1 MRTRYEKLR
10 IPVSRLASAIAVFFL
25 LFSTNRWETGNEAVT
40 TGLFTLGMFL
50 VAIGSLGRM
59 WCSLYI
65 AGYKD
70 QVLITQGPYSA
81 TRNPLYFFSTFGA
94 LGVGFCTET
103 FTFPLL
109 LLGVMIL
116 YYPLVVRK
124 EERRLRARFGG
135 DFDGFSGDLGGSFAR
150 YGFAVISDHDLPQ
163 ARIEAALA
171 ATKAFF
177 ALPEEIKR
185 GYVVGVG
192 GQRGYTPFGIE
203 TAKDAQHFDLKE
215 FWHMGRDLPAG
226 HVLGPEDLA
235 GKCPGTGLT
244 PMAHDAV
251 AGCRLLAKVRQDEP
265 VACRHVP
272 WKQMRR
278 DPFSRAL
285 DLEVDLG
292 IPKDVWDRFFEV
304 YARPTET

>member
-94 LGVGFCTET
+94 LGVGFCTEI

-124 EERRLRARFGG
+124 EERRLRARFGR
-135 DFDGFSGDLGGSFAR
+135 DFDDYAR
-150 YGFAVISDHDLPQ
+150 RVP
-163 ARIEAALA
+163 
-171 ATKAFF
+171 AFF
-177 ALPEEIKR
+177 PNFALFSEPES
-185 GYVVGVG
+185 YVVKPVVYRRHMFSALWFVWIVG
-192 GQRGYTPFGIE
+192 LLELAEG
-203 TAKDAQHFDLKE
+203 LKE
-215 FWHMGRDLPAG
+215 LGWMPSFWSFR
-226 HVLGPEDLA
+226 
-235 GKCPGTGLT
+235 
-244 PMAHDAV
+244 
-251 AGCRLLAKVRQDEP
+251 
-265 VACRHVP
+265 
-272 WKQMRR
+272 
-278 DPFSRAL
+278 
-285 DLEVDLG
+285 
-292 IPKDVWDRFFEV
+292 
-304 YARPTET
+304 